1 MELRVFSDIWSKE
14 INLSFSYAGTIYE
27 TEESTMCGIVG
38 YVGSRSAQQVLYSS
52 LAKLEYRGYDSSG
65 IAIRGSGITINKDCV
80 RVNQLEAKSISLE
93 GSIGI
98 GHTRWATHGHPSA
111 LNSHPHMDCT
121 GKIAVVHNGVI
132 SNYVHLRE
140 QLSGEG
146 HRFTSETDTEVI
158 PHLIEKH
165 YHGNLEEAV
174 NKTLSL
180 LEGSY
185 AIAVIHEDESKIVV
199 ARRDSPLVLGVGLNE
214 NFIASDVPALLDYT
228 NRVIFMENGD
238 IAVLQGTDLVIRN
251 NGVVVNREC
260 KTIQWTAR
268 DIQKYGYEHF
278 MLKEINEQP
287 RIMRDHISLNG
298 NGVWPDITNNKGI
311 LIVACGSSYH
321 AGCIG
326 SYILEEILNI
336 HSSVVFA
343 SEFNYR
349 THFPIPDKAI
359 LITQSGETADVL
371 LAMRRLKDMG
381 CKCIVITNVQNS
393 TASRMA
399 DEVVYMNAGPEISVA
414 ATKSFLTQVMIM
426 YRLALHYQ
434 HDAMYDGLRK
444 EMYYIPEKIQEI
456 LENREQILNCANH
469 LATVDDVFFI
479 GRGLN
484 YPIAQEGALKLKEIS
499 YIHAEA
505 IEAGEL
511 KHGTLALMESGTPV
525 IAVTA
530 PDQTCTAML
539 TSIKEV
545 KARSAH
551 VIGLGNKSSLELQ
564 QQSDEMITVPDTHPL
579 LSPIL
584 NTVALQLLA
593 YYTARRKNCP
603 IDYPRNLAKSVTV
616 E

>member
-1 MELRVFSDIWSKE
+1 
-14 INLSFSYAGTIYE
+14 
-27 TEESTMCGIVG
+27 MCGIVG
-38 YVGSRSAQQVLYSS
+38 YVGKQNAQQILFSS

-65 IAIRGSGITINKDCV
+65 IAIRGSGLVVSKDCV
-80 RVNQLEAKSISLE
+80 RVRQLESMAAKTN

-98 GHTRWATHGHPSA
+98 GHTRWATHGRPSA
-111 LNSHPHMDCT
+111 LNSHPHLDCT
-121 GKIAVVHNGVI
+121 GRIAVVHNGVI
-132 SNYVHLRE
+132 SNYQQLRE
-140 QLSGEG
+140 ILADEG

-158 PHLIEKH
+158 PHLIEK
-165 YHGNLEEAV
+165 YYRGNLEEAV
-174 NKTLSL
+174 NLATNAI
-180 LEGSY
+180 EGSY
-185 AIAVIHEDESKIVV
+185 AIAVINEDESKIVV
-199 ARRDSPLVLGVGLNE
+199 ARRDSPLVIGLGENE
-214 NFIASDVPALLDYT
+214 IFVASDVPALLDFT
-228 NRVIFMENGD
+228 NKVIFLENGD
-238 IAVLQGTDLVIRN
+238 IAVLQKTGMQIWN
-251 NGVVVNREC
+251 NGSLVNRDI
-260 KTIQWTAR
+260 KTIQWTSR

-278 MLKEINEQP
+278 MLKEIYEQP
-287 RIMRDHISLNG
+287 RIMREHIAING
-298 NGVWPDITNNKGI
+298 NGVWPDLSNSNGI

-326 SYILEEILNI
+326 AYVLEELLNI
-336 HSSVVFA
+336 RSSVVLA

-349 THFPIPDKAI
+349 PHFPIPEKAI

-371 LAMRRLKDMG
+371 LAMQRLKELG
-381 CKCIVITNVQNS
+381 SRCIVITNVPNS
-393 TASRMA
+393 TASRVA

-434 HDAMYDGLRK
+434 HSYLYEDLRR
-444 EMYYIPEKIQEI
+444 EMILIPEKMQCI
-456 LENREQILNCANH
+456 LENRDQIIACADNLAKANH
-469 LATVDDVFFI
+469 AFFI

-484 YPIAQEGALKLKEIS
+484 YPIAKEGALKLKEIS

-505 IEAGEL
+505 CEAGEL
-511 KHGTLALMESGTPV
+511 KHGPLALLETDTPV

-530 PDQTCTAML
+530 PDQTSTAML

-551 VIGLGNKSSLELQ
+551 VIGLGNRSSREIL
-564 QQSDEMITVPDTHPL
+564 QQSDEVIIVPDTHPL

-593 YYTARRKNCP
+593 YYTARRRNCP
-603 IDYPRNLAKSVTV
+603 IDFPRNLAKSVTV

>member
-1 MELRVFSDIWSKE
+1 
-14 INLSFSYAGTIYE
+14 
-27 TEESTMCGIVG
+27 MCGIVG
-38 YVGSRSAQQVLYSS
+38 YVGNRSAQQILFSS

-65 IAIRGSGITINKDCV
+65 IAIRGSGIMVNKDCV
-80 RVNQLEAKSISLE
+80 RVNQLEAKSVNLE

-98 GHTRWATHGHPSA
+98 GHTRWATHGQPSA
-111 LNSHPHMDCT
+111 LNSHPHLDCT
-121 GKIAVVHNGVI
+121 GRIAVVHNGVI
-132 SNYVHLRE
+132 SNYQCLRE
-140 QLSGEG
+140 TLAGEG

-158 PHLIEKH
+158 PHLIEKY
-165 YHGNLEEAV
+165 YHGILEEAV
-174 NKTLSL
+174 SMALNL
-180 LEGSY
+180 LDGSY
-185 AIAVIHEDESKIVV
+185 AIAVISEEESKIVV
-199 ARRDSPLVLGVGLNE
+199 ARRDSPLVIGLGENE
-214 NFIASDVPALLDYT
+214 NFVASDVPALLDLT
-228 NRVIFMENGD
+228 NRVVFLENGD
-238 IAVLQGTDLVIRN
+238 VAVLQGTNLTIRN
-251 NGVVVNREC
+251 NGSIVNREC
-260 KTIQWTAR
+260 KIIQWTSR

-278 MLKEINEQP
+278 MLKEIHEQP

-298 NGVWPDITNNKGI
+298 NGVWPDLSSNKGI

-321 AGCIG
+321 AGCVG
-326 SYILEEILNI
+326 AYILEEILNVR
-336 HSSVVFA
+336 SSVVLA

-349 THFPIPDKAI
+349 IHYPAPEKAI

-371 LAMRRLKDMG
+371 LAMRRLKELG
-381 CKCIVITNVQNS
+381 SKCIVITNVQNS

-399 DEVVYMNAGPEISVA
+399 DEVIYMNAGPEISVA
-414 ATKSFLTQVMIM
+414 ATKSFLTQVMIL

-434 HDAMYDGLRK
+434 HDPSFDGLRQ
-444 EMYYIPEKIQEI
+444 EMYLIPEKIQYI
-456 LENREQILNCANH
+456 LENREQIMDCAGR
-469 LATVDDVFFI
+469 LAKTQDAFFI

-505 IEAGEL
+505 CEAGEL

-530 PDQTCTAML
+530 MDQTSTAML

-545 KARSAH
+545 KARSAY
-551 VIGLGNKSSLELQ
+551 VIGLGNKSSFELSR
-564 QQSDEMITVPDTHPL
+564 QSDEVITVPDTHPL

-603 IDYPRNLAKSVTV
+603 IDFPRNLAKSVTV

>member
-1 MELRVFSDIWSKE
+1 
-14 INLSFSYAGTIYE
+14 
-27 TEESTMCGIVG
+27 MCGIVG
-38 YVGSRSAQQVLYSS
+38 YVGNKNAQQILFSS

-65 IAIRGSGITINKDCV
+65 IAIRGSGIMVNKDCV
-80 RVNQLEAKSISLE
+80 RVNQLEAKSINLQ

-98 GHTRWATHGHPSA
+98 GHTRWATHGNPSA
-111 LNSHPHMDCT
+111 LNSHPHLDCT
-121 GKIAVVHNGVI
+121 GCIAVVHNGVI
-132 SNYVHLRE
+132 SNYQSLRE
-140 QLSGEG
+140 MLIGEG
-146 HRFTSETDTEVI
+146 HHFTSETDTEVI
-158 PHLIEKH
+158 PHLIEKY

-174 NKTLSL
+174 DMAIRWLD
-180 LEGSY
+180 GSY
-185 AIAVIHEDESKIVV
+185 AMAVISQDEPKIVV
-199 ARRDSPLVLGVGLNE
+199 ARKDSPLVIGIGINE
-214 NFIASDVPALLDYT
+214 DFVASDVPALLDFT
-228 NRVIFMENGD
+228 NRVVFLENGD
-238 IAVLQGTDLVIRN
+238 TAVLQGTDLQIRN
-251 NGVVVNREC
+251 KGSLVTREV
-260 KTIQWTAR
+260 KTIQWTTR
-268 DIQKYGYEHF
+268 DIQKYGFEHF
-278 MLKEINEQP
+278 MLKEIHEQP
-287 RIMRDHISLNG
+287 RIMRDYISING
-298 NGVWPDITNNKGI
+298 NGKWPDLSNNKGI

-321 AGCIG
+321 AGCVG
-326 SYILEEILNI
+326 AYILEEILNI
-336 HSSVVFA
+336 RSSVVLA

-349 THFPIPDKAI
+349 IHYPVPEKAI

-371 LAMRRLKDMG
+371 LALHRLKELG
-381 CKCIVITNVQNS
+381 CKCIVITNVADS
-393 TASRMA
+393 SASRMA

-414 ATKSFLTQVMIM
+414 ATKSFLTQIMIM

-434 HDAMYDGLRK
+434 HDASYDVLRK
-444 EMYYIPEKIQEI
+444 EMNVIPEKMQYI
-456 LENREQILNCANH
+456 LENHEQIMDCANR
-469 LATVDDVFFI
+469 LSKADDAFFI

-484 YPIAQEGALKLKEIS
+484 FPIAKEGALKLKEIS

-505 IEAGEL
+505 CEAGEL
-511 KHGTLALMESGTPV
+511 KHGTLALIENGTPV

-551 VIGLGNKSSLELQ
+551 VIGLGNKSNMELAR
-564 QQSDEMITVPDTHPL
+564 QSDEVITVPDTHPL